1 MATWLILEGAVRY
14 LKIGKSSLN
23 QFAREGCI
31 PAHKYG
37 RVWRFDQKELD
48 GWMKSRAIRRKRPA
62 MILKRRIGNE
72 AR

>member
-48 GWMKSRAIRRKRPA
+48 GWMKSSGDKAEKT
-62 MILKRRIGNE
+62 GNDSE
-72 AR
+72 KENR